1 MRLPL
6 KRETAELEQRRREG
20 AKQMDKSKV
29 KILVVDDE
37 QGLCAGVQE
46 ALRREGYV
54 VDATTDA
61 PAALKLAEQRLY
73 NLVISDIK
81 MPGLSGLELLT
92 RVRAHSRD
100 TLFILMTAYGT
111 VESAVEAMKQGAYD
125 YLPKPIDMKRLRALV
140 QKALEFQAV
149 VAENN
154 ELRLRLQTRAEPGL
168 LVGESEAMRAVARL
182 IEEVANSDVT
192 VLIEGESGTGKEI
205 VARSIHAQSA
215 RRDRPFI
222 SVNCA
227 ALAEQL
233 LEAELFG
240 HVKGAFTGAVA
251 NKPGR
256 FQLADGGTLF
266 LDEIGDL
273 SPKGQGDLLRVLEDG
288 AFRMVG
294 GSELIR
300 VNVRVIAATNKKLQ
314 EAVAEG
320 KFREDL
326 FYRLQIV
333 PIVMPPLRERAE
345 DIPLLVE
352 RFFEQFAA
360 KHKRRRK
367 RMSAEALQLCQRFPW
382 PGNVRQLRNVI
393 ERLVITCREVEV
405 EVDASAGFPAR
416 LRPQHDHL
424 HRAAGHAAGGGGE
437 AADPPDADARDEQ
450 PRGSRAGAGHQP
462 PRAAIQAQA
471 VRAAGKPGHS
481 HPARRGTGPGALV
494 LNRAN
499 NQHTGRRMRACDKPP
514 VGRVP
519 SRGAIAAAKR
529 WNSLNDQA
537 GGTGKSRLRVCSGT
551 TAVP

>member
-1 MRLPL
+1 V
-6 KRETAELEQRRREG
+6 
-20 AKQMDKSKV
+20 DKSNI

-37 QGLCAGVQE
+37 QGLCAGIQE
-46 ALRREGYV
+46 ALRRENYH
-54 VDATTDA
+54 VDATSES
-61 PAALKLAEQRLY
+61 PVALKLARERLY

-81 MPGLSGLELLT
+81 MPGLSGLELLEQ
-92 RVRAHSRD
+92 VRAMHRD

-111 VESAVEAMKQGAYD
+111 VENAVEAMKQGAYD
-125 YLPKPIDMKRLRALV
+125 YLPKPLDMRRLRALV
-140 QKALEFQAV
+140 EKALQFQAV

-154 ELRLRLQTRAEPGL
+154 ELRLRLKSRAEPSL
-168 LVGESEAMRAVARL
+168 LVGDSEAMRGIGRL
-182 IEEVANSDVT
+182 IEEVADSEVT

-205 VARSIHAQSA
+205 VARSIHQQSA
-215 RRDRPFI
+215 RCDRPFI

-314 EAVAEG
+314 EAVKDG

-345 DIPLLVE
+345 DIPLLVD
-352 RFFEQFAA
+352 RFFEHFTA

-367 RMSAEALQLCQRFPW
+367 RISAEALQLCQRFPW

-393 ERLVITCREVEV
+393 ERLVITCREAVVDVPHLPDFLRDYDRRTTTFTVRPGTPLAEV
-405 EVDASAGFPAR
+405 EKMLIRQTLTHVTSNR
-416 LRPQHDHL
+416 E
-424 HRAAGHAAGGGGE
+424 E
-437 AADPPDADARDEQ
+437 AAKALGISRRALQYKLKQYGLLEGNESEGVKDDANPEA
-450 PRGSRAGAGHQP
+450 
-462 PRAAIQAQA
+462 
-471 VRAAGKPGHS
+471 
-481 HPARRGTGPGALV
+481 
-494 LNRAN
+494 
-499 NQHTGRRMRACDKPP
+499 
-514 VGRVP
+514 
-519 SRGAIAAAKR
+519 
-529 WNSLNDQA
+529 
-537 GGTGKSRLRVCSGT
+537 
-551 TAVP
+551 

>member
-1 MRLPL
+1 
-6 KRETAELEQRRREG
+6 
-20 AKQMDKSKV
+20 MDKAKV

-46 ALRREGYV
+46 ALKREGYV

-61 PAALKLAEQRLY
+61 PAALKLAQERLY
-73 NLVISDIK
+73 NLVVSDIK
-81 MPGLSGLELLT
+81 MPGLTGLELLT
-92 RVRAHSRD
+92 QVRAFSRD

-154 ELRLRLQTRAEPGL
+154 ELRLRLQARADTGL
-168 LVGESEAMRAVARL
+168 LVGESESMRAVGRL
-182 IEEVANSDVT
+182 IEEVAHSDVT
-192 VLIEGESGTGKEI
+192 VLLEGESGTGKEI
-205 VARSIHAQSA
+205 VARLIHAQSA
-215 RRDRPFI
+215 RHDHPFI

-240 HVKGAFTGAVA
+240 HVKGAFTGAIA
-251 NKPGR
+251 SKPGR

-300 VNVRVIAATNKKLQ
+300 VNVRVIAATNKKLGD
-314 EAVAEG
+314 AVAQG

-345 DIPLLVE
+345 DIPLLIE

-382 PGNVRQLRNVI
+382 PGNVRQLRNII

-405 EVDASAGFPAR
+405 GVKHLPDFLRAHDRNATTFTVRPGTPLAEVEKLLIRQTLTHVTSNREQAAR
-416 LRPQHDHL
+416 ALGISRRALQYKL
-424 HRAAGHAAGGGGE
+424 KQYELLEGSAAG
-437 AADPPDADARDEQ
+437 EQ
-450 PRGSRAGAGHQP
+450 PVPQGEP
-462 PRAAIQAQA
+462 PW
-471 VRAAGKPGHS
+471 P
-481 HPARRGTGPGALV
+481 
-494 LNRAN
+494 N
-499 NQHTGRRMRACDKPP
+499 
-514 VGRVP
+514 
-519 SRGAIAAAKR
+519 
-529 WNSLNDQA
+529 
-537 GGTGKSRLRVCSGT
+537 
-551 TAVP
+551 

>member
-1 MRLPL
+1 
-6 KRETAELEQRRREG
+6 
-20 AKQMDKSKV
+20 MDKSKV

-54 VDATTDA
+54 VDARTDSL
-61 PAALKLAEQRLY
+61 AAWKLTEERLY

-81 MPGLSGLELLT
+81 MPGLSGLDLLA
-92 RVRAHSRD
+92 RVRAHNQD

-140 QKALEFQAV
+140 QKGLEFQAV

-154 ELRLRLQTRAEPGL
+154 ELRMRLQTRTETGL
-168 LVGESEAMRAVARL
+168 LVGDCESMRAVGRL
-182 IEEVANSDVT
+182 VEEVANSDVT

-205 VARSIHAQSA
+205 VARSIHTQSG
-215 RRDRPFI
+215 RRDRPYI

-240 HVKGAFTGAVA
+240 HVKGAFTGAIA

-314 EAVAEG
+314 EAVAAG

-345 DIPLLVE
+345 DIPLLIE
-352 RFFEQFAA
+352 RFFEQFMV

-367 RMSAEALQLCQRFPW
+367 RMSAEARQVCQRFPW

-393 ERLVITCREVEV
+393 ERVVITCREVEV
-405 EVDASAGFPAR
+405 GVSQLPDFLREYDQTATTFTVRPGMPLAEVEKLLIRQTLTHVTSNR
-416 LRPQHDHL
+416 
-424 HRAAGHAAGGGGE
+424 E
-437 AADPPDADARDEQ
+437 AAARVL
-450 PRGSRAGAGHQP
+450 GISRRALQYKLKEYGLLEAKGASE
-462 PRAAIQAQA
+462 A
-471 VRAAGKPGHS
+471 
-481 HPARRGTGPGALV
+481 TG
-494 LNRAN
+494 
-499 NQHTGRRMRACDKPP
+499 
-514 VGRVP
+514 
-519 SRGAIAAAKR
+519 
-529 WNSLNDQA
+529 
-537 GGTGKSRLRVCSGT
+537 
-551 TAVP
+551 

>member
-1 MRLPL
+1 
-6 KRETAELEQRRREG
+6 
-20 AKQMDKSKV
+20 MDKAKV
-29 KILVVDDE
+29 RILVVDDE

-46 ALRREGYV
+46 ALQREGYV

-61 PAALKLAEQRLY
+61 LAALKLAERRLY
-73 NLVISDIK
+73 NLVVSDIK
-81 MPGLSGLELLT
+81 MPGLSGLELLA
-92 RVRAHSRD
+92 RVRAASRD

-125 YLPKPIDMKRLRALV
+125 YLAKPIDMKRLRTLV

-154 ELRLRLQTRAEPGL
+154 ELRSRLQARTETGL
-168 LVGESEAMRAVARL
+168 LVGGSESMRAVARL

-192 VLIEGESGTGKEI
+192 VLLEGESGTGKEI
-205 VARSIHAQSA
+205 VARSIHTQSA
-215 RRDRPFI
+215 RHERPFI

-240 HVKGAFTGAVA
+240 HVKGAFTGAIA

-273 SPKGQGDLLRVLEDG
+273 SSKGQGDLLRVLEDG

-300 VNVRVIAATNKKLQ
+300 VNVRVIAATNKKLGD
-314 EAVAEG
+314 AVAQG

-345 DIPLLVE
+345 DIPLLIE

-367 RMSAEALQLCQRFPW
+367 RMSAEALQFCQRFPW

-405 EVDASAGFPAR
+405 GIKHLPDFLREHDRNTTTFTVRPGTSMAEVEKLLIRQTLTHITSNR
-416 LRPQHDHL
+416 E
-424 HRAAGHAAGGGGE
+424 E
-437 AADPPDADARDEQ
+437 AARALGISRRALQYKLKQYGLLESPAPGEQ
-450 PRGSRAGAGHQP
+450 SLEAQGPNAGA
-462 PRAAIQAQA
+462 
-471 VRAAGKPGHS
+471 
-481 HPARRGTGPGALV
+481 
-494 LNRAN
+494 
-499 NQHTGRRMRACDKPP
+499 
-514 VGRVP
+514 
-519 SRGAIAAAKR
+519 
-529 WNSLNDQA
+529 
-537 GGTGKSRLRVCSGT
+537 
-551 TAVP
+551 